1 MANMIFENFCK
12 LNSFIDVIVE
22 IVSRNIEGV
31 NRYSV
36 LIRKY
41 EDEDFVF
48 GEFPVK
54 KGLINGF
61 NTLNGII
68 WQVNLNMN
76 LLEKTSMQKNYSG
89 RYFFSGAGVN
99 SFTIQFFSDSSQQKF
114 LSKIRRIQKM

>member
-1 MANMIFENFCK
+1 MTNMIFENFCK
-12 LNSFIDVIVE
+12 LNMAFDVIVA

-36 LIRKY
+36 LIRKH

-61 NTLNGII
+61 NTNREGRIDWHALC
-68 WQVNLNMN
+68 WPVFFNMN
-76 LLEKTSMQKNYSG
+76 LLEKTSMQESYSG
-89 RYFFSGAGVN
+89 SYTFSGAIVD
-99 SFTIQFFSDSSQQKF
+99 SFTIQFFSDSSQQ
-114 LSKIRRIQKM
+114 